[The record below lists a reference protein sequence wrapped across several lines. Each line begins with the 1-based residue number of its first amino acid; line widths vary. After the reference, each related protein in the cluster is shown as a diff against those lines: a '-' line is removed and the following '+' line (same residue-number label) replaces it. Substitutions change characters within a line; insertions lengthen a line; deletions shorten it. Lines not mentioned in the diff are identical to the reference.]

1 MKLIRTNQY
10 RLIILLLAALGM
22 TSPAFAATSNDDTAA
37 QDIKQETMEL
47 LQALKAYG
55 VDQRDKA
62 LEHARTSLE
71 NMDNRIETLE
81 SYMLEHWDE
90 MDQAARDK
98 AQASLQTL
106 RQQRTR
112 VAEWYGSMKSGSS
125 SAWGHIKEGFS
136 SAYRALHGAWE
147 KSEKEFSAED
157 KK

>member
-1 MKLIRTNQY
+1 
-10 RLIILLLAALGM
+10 
-22 TSPAFAATSNDDTAA
+22 
-37 QDIKQETMEL
+37 MEL

-62 LEHARTSLE
+62 LEHASTALE
-71 NMDNRIETLE
+71 NLDNRIETLE
-81 SYMLEHWDE
+81 SHMLENWDE

-106 RQQRTR
+106 RQQRTQ
-112 VAEWYGSMKSGSS
+112 VAEWYGSMKSSS
-125 SAWGHIKEGFS
+125 ASAWGHIKEGFS

-147 KSEKEFSAED
+147 KSEKEFSTDD

>member
-1 MKLIRTNQY
+1 MKLIRTNHY
-10 RLIILLLAALGM
+10 RFIVLLLAALGM
-22 TSPAFAATSNDDTAA
+22 TSPVFAATSNDDTTA

-62 LEHARTSLE
+62 LEHASTALE
-71 NMDNRIETLE
+71 NLDNRIETLE
-81 SYMLEHWDE
+81 SHMLENWDE

-106 RQQRTR
+106 RQQRTQ
-112 VAEWYGSMKSGSS
+112 VAEWYGSMKSSS
-125 SAWGHIKEGFS
+125 ASAWGHIKEGFS

-147 KSEKEFSAED
+147 KSEKEFSTDD

>member
-1 MKLIRTNQY
+1 MKLIRTNHY
-10 RLIILLLAALGM
+10 RLIVLLLAALGP
-22 TSPAFAATSNDDTAA
+22 TSPAFAATSNDDAVA

-62 LEHARTSLE
+62 LEHARTALD
-71 NMDNRIETLE
+71 NLDNRIEKLE
-81 SYMLEHWDE
+81 SHMLENWDE

-112 VAEWYGSMKSGSS
+112 VAEWYGSMKSSS
-125 SAWGHIKEGFS
+125 ASAWGHIKEGFS
-136 SAYRALHGAWE
+136 SAYRTLHGAWE
-147 KSEKEFSAED
+147 KSEREFSSDD